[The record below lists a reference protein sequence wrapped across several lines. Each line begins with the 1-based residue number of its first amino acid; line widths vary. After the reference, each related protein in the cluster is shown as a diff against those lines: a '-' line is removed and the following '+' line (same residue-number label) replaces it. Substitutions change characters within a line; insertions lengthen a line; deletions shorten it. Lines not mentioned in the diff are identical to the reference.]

1 MHASS
6 PARPSRMLLLLFSAS
21 LCSSAEPPAAAKA
34 RGAAAAAAVRN
45 ANAEAGRAHFL
56 KHHNCFE
63 LPLTEVTKRRACLS
77 AAKAAKLAHTNA
89 TSSAVPAG
97 AQPAASKPRAKPH
110 PPPMARPPNARPPNA
125 RLPRKSRST
134 SWVATTPPRGF
145 DEAAASSR
153 PRVIDEVVTTPRATA
168 TSTPRATATS
178 TPRATATPTPT
189 SKGFL
194 CSTFGLLC

>member
-21 LCSSAEPPAAAKA
+21 LCAAESAEPPAAAKA

-77 AAKAAKLAHTNA
+77 AAKAAKLAHTNT

-168 TSTPRATATS
+168 TSTPRATAT
-178 TPRATATPTPT
+178 PTPT